1 MGSLARKLWCR
12 HIFKRFQAAKQVLL
26 GGKFYVPVVG
36 RGVEIIG
43 ELQEIPIN
51 LSIMRADDFAIVVF
65 DRPNTKQ
72 IDSVRVVVILGW
84 LAGMGTALF
93 I

>member
-1 MGSLARKLWCR
+1 MFG
-12 HIFKRFQAAKQVLL
+12 V
-26 GGKFYVPVVG
+26 KFNIPVVG

-43 ELQEIPIN
+43 ELHEIPIN

-72 IDSVRVVVILGW
+72 IDSVRVVVILDW